1 MTIAT
6 TESRQGTLA
15 TTALGT
21 TSDHA
26 RPVVVPGVV
35 RRAAATVG
43 DLLGVA
49 AIGLA
54 LPFVILAIGTPLALG
69 IRVVLWIV
77 GML

>member
-1 MTIAT
+1 VTIAT
-6 TESRQGTLA
+6 TESQQGTLA
-15 TTALGT
+15 ATALVT
-21 TSDHA
+21 ASDHA
-26 RPVVVPGVV
+26 RPAVVPGFV

-77 GML
+77 GLL